1 MSKDLDVNKLMD
13 NVKALSVENENLL
26 SENEKY
32 KAEIEKLE
40 SEIADYKRS
49 CEELYKDKHEVE
61 VALAAERDKSN
72 AYQREKEML
81 VQQIDRSLT
90 VEELLRHLSK
100 GGGNSVV
107 IGIK

>member
-61 VALAAERDKSN
+61 VALATEIDKSN

>member
-32 KAEIEKLE
+32 KAEVEKLE
-40 SEIADYKRS
+40 SEIADYKRR
-49 CEELYKDKHEVE
+49 CEKLYEDKRKVE
-61 VALAAERDKSN
+61 VALVAERDKSN
-72 AYQREKEML
+72 AYQRENEILIRK
-81 VQQIDRSLT
+81 IDSSLT

>member
-1 MSKDLDVNKLMD
+1 M
-13 NVKALSVENENLL
+13 

-40 SEIADYKRS
+40 SDIADYKRS
-49 CEELYKDKHEVE
+49 CEELYNDKCKVE
-61 VALAAERDKSN
+61 VDLAAERDKAN
-72 AYQREKEML
+72 AYQRENEIL
-81 VQQIDRSLT
+81 IRQIDSSLT

>member
-13 NVKALSVENENLL
+13 NVKALTVENENLL
-26 SENEKY
+26 RENEDY
-32 KAEIEKLE
+32 KAKVEKLE
-40 SEIADYKRS
+40 SDIEGYKRS
-49 CEELYKDKHEVE
+49 CEELYKDKRKVE

-72 AYQREKEML
+72 AYQKENEIL
-81 VQQIDRSLT
+81 IRKIDSSLT

>member
-13 NVKALSVENENLL
+13 NVKSLTVENENLL
-26 SENEKY
+26 RKNEEY
-32 KAEIEKLE
+32 KSIVEKLE
-40 SEIADYKRS
+40 ANLRGYEKSYDESYKAKR
-49 CEELYKDKHEVE
+49 EVE
-61 VALAAERDKSN
+61 IALAAERDKSN
-72 AYQREKEML
+72 AYQRENEML
-81 VQQIDRSLT
+81 IRKIDSSLT

>member
-13 NVKALSVENENLL
+13 NVKALSIENENLL

-40 SEIADYKRS
+40 SDIVGYKRS
-49 CEELYKDKHEVE
+49 CEELYKDKRKVE
-61 VALAAERDKSN
+61 VDLAAERDKAN
-72 AYQREKEML
+72 AYQRENEML
-81 VQQIDRSLT
+81 IRKIDSSLT

>member
-13 NVKALSVENENLL
+13 NVKALTVENENLL
-26 SENEKY
+26 RENEGY
-32 KAEIEKLE
+32 KSKVEKLE
-40 SEIADYKRS
+40 ANLRRYEKSYEEIYKAKR
-49 CEELYKDKHEVE
+49 EVE
-61 VALAAERDKSN
+61 NALAAERDKTN
-72 AYQREKEML
+72 AYQRENEML
-81 VQQIDRSLT
+81 IRKIDSSLT

>member
-32 KAEIEKLE
+32 KAKVAKLE
-40 SEIADYKRS
+40 SEIKEYKRS
-49 CEELYKDKHEVE
+49 CDDLYKDKHNVE
-61 VALAAERDKSN
+61 VDLAAERDKAN
-72 AYQREKEML
+72 AYQRENEILIRK
-81 VQQIDRSLT
+81 IDSSLT

>member
-32 KAEIEKLE
+32 K

-72 AYQREKEML
+72 AYQRENEML

>member
-13 NVKALSVENENLL
+13 NVKALTIENENLL
-26 SENEKY
+26 RENEGY
-32 KAEIEKLE
+32 KSKVEKLE
-40 SEIADYKRS
+40 ANLRS
-49 CEELYKDKHEVE
+49 CEEIYKAKREVE
-61 VALAAERDKSN
+61 NALAAERDKTN
-72 AYQREKEML
+72 AYQRENEML
-81 VQQIDRSLT
+81 IRKIDSSLT

>member
-13 NVKALSVENENLL
+13 SVKALSVENENLL

-32 KAEIEKLE
+32 KAEVAKLE
-40 SEIADYKRS
+40 SEIKEYKRS
-49 CEELYKDKHEVE
+49 CDDLYKHKVE
-61 VALAAERDKSN
+61 VDLAAERDKAN
-72 AYQREKEML
+72 AYQRENEILIRK
-81 VQQIDRSLT
+81 IDSSLT

>member
-13 NVKALSVENENLL
+13 NVKALTVENENLL
-26 SENEKY
+26 RENEDY
-32 KAEIEKLE
+32 KAKVEKLE
-40 SEIADYKRS
+40 SDIEGYKRS
-49 CEELYKDKHEVE
+49 CEELYKDKCKVE
-61 VALAAERDKSN
+61 VALADERNKSD
-72 AYQREKEML
+72 AYQRENEIL
-81 VQQIDRSLT
+81 VRKIDSSLT

>member
-1 MSKDLDVNKLMD
+1 MSKDLDVNKLMN
-13 NVKALSVENENLL
+13 NVKALSIENENLL

-32 KAEIEKLE
+32 KAEVEKLE
-40 SEIADYKRS
+40 SDIASYKRS
-49 CEELYKDKHEVE
+49 CEELYKDKRKVE
-61 VALAAERDKSN
+61 IDLAAERDKTN
-72 AYQREKEML
+72 AYQRENEML
-81 VQQIDRSLT
+81 IRKIDSSLT

>member
-13 NVKALSVENENLL
+13 NVKSLTVENENLL
-26 SENEKY
+26 RKNEEY
-32 KAEIEKLE
+32 KSKVEKLE
-40 SEIADYKRS
+40 ANLRGYEKSYDEIYTAKR
-49 CEELYKDKHEVE
+49 EVE
-61 VALAAERDKSN
+61 IALAAERDKSN
-72 AYQREKEML
+72 AYQRENEML
-81 VQQIDRSLT
+81 IRKIDSSLT

>member
-13 NVKALSVENENLL
+13 NVKALSIENENLL

-32 KAEIEKLE
+32 KTEVEKLE
-40 SEIADYKRS
+40 SEIADYKKS
-49 CEELYKDKHEVE
+49 CEELYKAKREVE
-61 VALAAERDKSN
+61 NALAAERDKTN
-72 AYQREKEML
+72 AYQRENEML
-81 VQQIDRSLT
+81 IRKIDSSLT

-100 GGGNSVV
+100 GGCNSVV

>member
-13 NVKALSVENENLL
+13 NVKALSIENENLL

-40 SEIADYKRS
+40 SDIVGYKRS
-49 CEELYKDKHEVE
+49 CEELYKDKRKVE
-61 VALAAERDKSN
+61 VDLAAEREKAN
-72 AYQREKEML
+72 AYQRENEILIRK
-81 VQQIDRSLT
+81 IDSSLT

>member
-13 NVKALSVENENLL
+13 NVKALTIENENLL
-26 SENEKY
+26 RENEKY
-32 KAEIEKLE
+32 KVEVAKLE
-40 SEIADYKRS
+40 SKIKEYKRS
-49 CEELYKDKHEVE
+49 CDDLYKDKHKVE
-61 VALAAERDKSN
+61 VDLAAERDKTN
-72 AYQREKEML
+72 AYQRENEML
-81 VQQIDRSLT
+81 IRKIDSSLT

>member
-1 MSKDLDVNKLMD
+1 MSKDLDVNKLMN
-13 NVKALSVENENLL
+13 NVKALSIENENLL
-26 SENEKY
+26 SENGKY

-49 CEELYKDKHEVE
+49 CEKLYKDKCKVE
-61 VALAAERDKSN
+61 VALADERDKAN
-72 AYQREKEML
+72 AYQRENEILIRK
-81 VQQIDRSLT
+81 IDSSLT

>member
-32 KAEIEKLE
+32 KA
-40 SEIADYKRS
+40 EIADYKRS

>member
-13 NVKALSVENENLL
+13 NVKALTVENENLL
-26 SENEKY
+26 RENEGY
-32 KAEIEKLE
+32 KSKVEKLE
-40 SEIADYKRS
+40 SDIEGYKRS
-49 CEELYKDKHEVE
+49 CEELYKDKCKVE
-61 VALAAERDKSN
+61 VALADERDKAN
-72 AYQREKEML
+72 AYQRENEILIRK
-81 VQQIDRSLT
+81 IDSSLT

>member
-32 KAEIEKLE
+32 KAKVEKLE
-40 SEIADYKRS
+40 SEIKEYKRS
-49 CEELYKDKHEVE
+49 CEELYNDKCKVE
-61 VALAAERDKSN
+61 VDLAAERDKSN
-72 AYQREKEML
+72 AYQRENEML
-81 VQQIDRSLT
+81 IRKIDSSLT

>member
-13 NVKALSVENENLL
+13 NVKALSIENENLL

-49 CEELYKDKHEVE
+49 CEKIYKCKVE
-61 VALAAERDKSN
+61 VALADERDKAN
-72 AYQREKEML
+72 AYQRENEILIRK
-81 VQQIDRSLT
+81 IDSSLT

>member
-32 KAEIEKLE
+32 KA
-40 SEIADYKRS
+40 EIADYKRS

-72 AYQREKEML
+72 AYQRENEML

-90 VEELLRHLSK
+90 VEELLRDLSK